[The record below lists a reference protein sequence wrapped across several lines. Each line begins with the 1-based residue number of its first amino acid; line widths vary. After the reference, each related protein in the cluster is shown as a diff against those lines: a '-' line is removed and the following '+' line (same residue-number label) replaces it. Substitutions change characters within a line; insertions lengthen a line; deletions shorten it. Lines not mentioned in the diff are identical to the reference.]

1 MLRALF
7 LSLCLVFANKASAV
21 DWQKAIVV
29 TERKAKSLERYA
41 YSKGTS
47 HAGTMYAGWDQ
58 RRHECAILGRMVGKE
73 KAIQHLEKMDIL
85 DPRTN
90 PDPHDALV
98 MSISLYSWVAAAES
112 ALKET
117 HERRVYFWN
126 VNCVGWEK
134 IANSEWVGA
143 KDASIS
149 FQRQGNK
156 LLVRGPVEN
165 NFYESLK
172 KALDT
177 NPGITTVTLGSGG
190 GNVLNA
196 IRAGH
201 LIRQRGLE
209 TELYDNCFSA
219 CPLVFMGG
227 TSRTLWAS
235 DARLGFHQ
243 VSIDGKAV
251 PRDDDIYKLI
261 AAYVD
266 EMKVDSQFVMRAMMS
281 ADPRDMFVP
290 EVDKLCEPW
299 IATFIQRRCSNGKL
313 L

>member
-7 LSLCLVFANKASAV
+7 LILSMIFANEASAV
-21 DWQKAIVV
+21 DWQKAIVT

-41 YSKGTS
+41 HSKGTE
-47 HAGTMYAGWDQ
+47 HAGTMYQNLYQ
-58 RRHECAILGRMVGKE
+58 RRHECAILGRMLGKE
-73 KAIQHLEKMDIL
+73 EAIQHLEKMNTL

-98 MSISLYSWVAAAES
+98 MSISLYSWVGAAKS

-126 VNCVGWEK
+126 LNCVGWDK
-134 IANSEWVGA
+134 IARSEWIGNR
-143 KDASIS
+143 DASIT
-149 FQRQGNK
+149 FEKNGNK
-156 LLVRGPVEN
+156 LLVRGPVEG
-165 NFYESLK
+165 NFFELLK
-172 KALDT
+172 KALNT
-177 NPGITTVTLGSGG
+177 TPGIKTVTLGSGG
-190 GNVLNA
+190 GNIMNA
-196 IRAGH
+196 IRAGL
-201 LIRQRGLE
+201 LIRERGLE

-235 DARLGFHQ
+235 AERLGFHQ

-251 PRDDDIYKLI
+251 PRDDYIYKLI
-261 AAYVD
+261 AAYLD
-266 EMKVDSQFVMRAMMS
+266 EMKVDSRFVMRAIMS
-281 ADPRDMFVP
+281 ADPGDMFVP
-290 EVDKLCEPW
+290 EVDKLCAPRV
-299 IATFIQRRCSNGKL
+299 ATFIQRICLNGKL